1 MILHHDPTSGIRILH
16 KILNYRRVL
25 KTIRLDMTELQSIL
39 ESLPEQGNVNRL
51 SIDDSYYDN
60 HKHSDDAFDY

>member
-1 MILHHDPTSGIRILH
+1 MILH
-16 KILNYRRVL
+16 KILNHRRVL

-51 SIDDSYYDN
+51 SIDDSYYDG